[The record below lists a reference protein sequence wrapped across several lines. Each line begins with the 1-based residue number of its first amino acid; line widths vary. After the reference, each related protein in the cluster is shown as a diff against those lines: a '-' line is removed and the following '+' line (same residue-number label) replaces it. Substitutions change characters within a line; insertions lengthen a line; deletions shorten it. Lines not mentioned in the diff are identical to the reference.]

1 MIEYRKGFAVAVI
14 VVGMMVSYP
23 VVAADNLLEESAG
36 VKSIN
41 LPETKAFSI
50 DQITIKRGVTI
61 GSKEGGV
68 VVGIILNALSAPTT
82 VTLAFKEVDTSNVK
96 KGFTPPLWSVAISM
110 DPAVEILRPFPLVL
124 SVSESE
130 EYPFIHRWDDGREQ
144 WEYQRTALSWPRQE
158 VRTMI
163 SSVGTYAVLYDQAHH
178 VFGRAT
184 WYPDRLSKDTPI
196 AAASNEY
203 PIGTKLK
210 VTNVETHES
219 VVVPVHSTGPYIK
232 GRILD
237 LTKSAFAKIGFPR
250 KQGVLQVLIE
260 PVGARPA
267 FELTPRKK
275 K

>member
-1 MIEYRKGFAVAVI
+1 MMSLLIIGGVI
-14 VVGMMVSYP
+14 VSQAVLAVDDTP
-23 VVAADNLLEESAG
+23 
-36 VKSIN
+36 KQIIN
-41 LPETKAFSI
+41 LPNDKTFSI
-50 DQITIKRGVTI
+50 DEVTTKRGVTI

-68 VVGIILNALSAPTT
+68 VLAILPNALSAPTT
-82 VTLAFKEVDTSNVK
+82 VTLSFKEMNPGNTK
-96 KGFTPPLWSVAISM
+96 KGFTPPRWSISISM
-110 DPAVEILRPFPLVL
+110 DPVVDILKPLPLVFA
-124 SVSESE
+124 VNDPE
-130 EYPFIHRWDDGREQ
+130 EYPFIHRWDEGREQ
-144 WEYQRTALSWPRQE
+144 WQYQRTTLSWPRQE
-158 VRTMI
+158 VRTSITSM
-163 SSVGTYAVLYDQAHH
+163 GAYAVLYDQAHH

-184 WYPDRLSKDTPI
+184 WYPDRLSKDTAI

-203 PIGTKLK
+203 PIGTKIK
-210 VTNVETHES
+210 VTNVETHQS
-219 VVVPVHSTGPYIK
+219 VVVPVHSTGPYIT